1 MIFVCEIESSLNL
14 SAEASAPQNDTFPK
28 GDVHH
33 RGDPGEHDHGDEEHQ
48 EKRGEHGGERRS
60 LEERGLRVEEE
71 DVDPQSHQ
79 RLAQSPEVSAATE
92 HLRQSK
98 PPGGNQAVAS
108 EKSSISLR
116 CLRDLFCLRRAS

>member
-33 RGDPGEHDHGDEEHQ
+33 RRDPGEHNHGDEEHQ
-48 EKRGEHGGERRS
+48 KKRGVHEGDRRP
-60 LEERGLRVEEE
+60 LEERGVRVEEE
-71 DVDPQSHQ
+71 DVNTQSHQ
-79 RLAQSPEVSAATE
+79 QFAQSPEVSAATE

-98 PPGGNQAVAS
+98 PPGGNQAVAN
-108 EKSSISLR
+108 EKNSISLR
-116 CLRDLFCLRRAS
+116 CLQDLFCLRRAS

>member
-1 MIFVCEIESSLNL
+1 MIP
-14 SAEASAPQNDTFPK
+14 PQNELFIT
-28 GDVHH
+28 
-33 RGDPGEHDHGDEEHQ
+33 DEIPVNMITEMRSIR
-48 EKRGEHGGERRS
+48 KR
-60 LEERGLRVEEE
+60 EEYMRENGVNSKREEE